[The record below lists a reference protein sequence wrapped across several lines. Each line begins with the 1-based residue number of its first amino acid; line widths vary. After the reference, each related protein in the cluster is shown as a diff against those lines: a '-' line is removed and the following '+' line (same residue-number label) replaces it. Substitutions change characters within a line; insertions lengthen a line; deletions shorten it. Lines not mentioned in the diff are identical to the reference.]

1 MKKILITGA
10 AGFIGFYSS
19 LKFSKS
25 DHVVGIDN
33 INNYYSQKLKK
44 DRIKILKKNK
54 NFKFYKVDIKDSKN
68 LEKIFIKY
76 KPDIVLNLAAQAG
89 VRYSLKYPKKYLS
102 NNIDGFFNIL
112 EYCKKYDVKLL
123 MYGSSSSVYG
133 LKSKGPF
140 KESSSTDKPISVY
153 AATKKTNEM
162 MAEVY
167 NHLYGLKCVG
177 LRFFTVYG
185 PWGRPDM
192 ALYDFVSKILTKKKI
207 TVYNKGNLLRDFTFI
222 DDIVTSIIKLSKLR
236 SDKFNNLILNI
247 GNSKPV
253 LLNSFIKEIEKNL
266 KINANIKYEPLPR
279 SDVKITHSNSKK
291 LYSLIKSR
299 PNTNYKTG
307 IKKFIDWYKK
317 HYQV

>member
-10 AGFIGFYSS
+10 AGFIGFHSS

-25 DHVVGIDN
+25 NYVVGIDN

-54 NFKFYKVDIKDSKN
+54 NFKFFKIDIKDSKN
-68 LEKIFIKY
+68 LEKIFVKY

-89 VRYSLKYPKKYLS
+89 VRYSLQYPKKYLS

-112 EYCKKYDVKLL
+112 ECCKKYDVRLL
-123 MYGSSSSVYG
+123 LYGSSSSVYG

-140 KESSSTDKPISVY
+140 KESSSTDKPISMY

-192 ALYDFVSKILTKKKI
+192 ALYDFVSKIFTKKKI

-222 DDIVTSIIKLSKLR
+222 DDIVKSIIKLSKIK
-236 SDKFNNLILNI
+236 SDKFDNLILNI

-253 LLNSFIKEIEKNL
+253 LLNNFIKEIEKNL
-266 KINANIKYEPLPR
+266 RINAKIKYELLPR

-299 PNTNYKTG
+299 PNTNYKIG

-317 HYQV
+317 YYQV

>member
-10 AGFIGFYSS
+10 AGFIGFHSS
-19 LKFSKS
+19 LKFSKKNY
-25 DHVVGIDN
+25 VVGIDN
-33 INNYYSQKLKK
+33 INNYYSQKLKN
-44 DRIKILKKNK
+44 DRIKVLKTSK
-54 NFKFYKVDIKDSKN
+54 NFRFHKIDIKDLKK
-68 LEKIFIKY
+68 LEKIFAKY
-76 KPDIVLNLAAQAG
+76 NPDVVLNLAAQAG

-112 EYCKKYDVKLL
+112 ECCKKFDVKLL
-123 MYGSSSSVYG
+123 LYGSSSSVYG

-140 KESSSTDKPISVY
+140 QETTSTDKPISIY

-192 ALYDFVSKILTKKKI
+192 ALYDFVNKIFKKKKI
-207 TVYNKGNLLRDFTFI
+207 IVYNKGNLLRDFTFV
-222 DDIVTSIIKLSKLR
+222 DDIVKSIIKLSNLKTN
-236 SDKFNNLILNI
+236 KFNNLILNI

-253 LLNSFIKEIEKNL
+253 LLNNFIKEIEKNL
-266 KINANIKYEPLPR
+266 KIKAKIKYELLPR

-291 LYSLIKSR
+291 LYSLIKSK
-299 PNTNYKTG
+299 PNTDYKLG
-307 IKKFIDWYKK
+307 IKKFIEWYKK
-317 HYQV
+317 YYQV

>member
-10 AGFIGFYSS
+10 AGFIGFHSS
-19 LKFSKS
+19 IKFSQKNY
-25 DHVVGIDN
+25 VVGIDN

-44 DRIKILKKNK
+44 DRIKILKTRK
-54 NFKFYKVDIKDSKN
+54 NFKFYKVDVKDSKK

-76 KPDIVLNLAAQAG
+76 NPDIVLNLAAQAG

-112 EYCKKYDVKLL
+112 ECCKKFDVKLL
-123 MYGSSSSVYG
+123 IYGSSSSVYG
-133 LKSKGPF
+133 LRSKGPF
-140 KESSSTDKPISVY
+140 QESASTDKPISIY

-167 NHLYGLKCVG
+167 NHLYGLNCVG

-192 ALYDFVSKILTKKKI
+192 ALYDFVNKMFKKKKI
-207 TVYNKGNLLRDFTFI
+207 VVYNKGNLLRDFTFI
-222 DDIVTSIIKLSKLR
+222 DDIVKSIFQLSKLK
-236 SDKFNNLILNI
+236 SNKFNNLILNI

-253 LLNSFIKEIEKNL
+253 LLNNFIKEIEKNL
-266 KINANIKYEPLPR
+266 KIKAKIRYELLPR
-279 SDVKITHSNSKK
+279 SDVKITHSNSRK
-291 LYSLIKSR
+291 LYSLIKSK
-299 PNTNYKTG
+299 PNTNYKLG
-307 IKKFIDWYKK
+307 IKKFINWYKK
-317 HYQV
+317 YYQV

>member
-1 MKKILITGA
+1 
-10 AGFIGFYSS
+10 
-19 LKFSKS
+19 
-25 DHVVGIDN
+25 
-33 INNYYSQKLKK
+33 
-44 DRIKILKKNK
+44 
-54 NFKFYKVDIKDSKN
+54 
-68 LEKIFIKY
+68 
-76 KPDIVLNLAAQAG
+76 
-89 VRYSLKYPKKYLS
+89 
-102 NNIDGFFNIL
+102 
-112 EYCKKYDVKLL
+112 

-140 KESSSTDKPISVY
+140 KESSSTDKPISIY

-236 SDKFNNLILNI
+236 SDKFINL
-247 GNSKPV
+247 P
-253 LLNSFIKEIEKNL
+253 ET
-266 KINANIKYEPLPR
+266 AQ
-279 SDVKITHSNSKK
+279 IT
-291 LYSLIKSR
+291 
-299 PNTNYKTG
+299 
-307 IKKFIDWYKK
+307 
-317 HYQV
+317 